1 MTDFELLHEYA
12 SNRSEQAFGTVVER
26 YANLVFSAA
35 LRQVR
40 NPHDAEEISQA
51 VFTILARKAGTLHKE
66 TVLSGWLVRT
76 TRFVVL
82 NSGRREIN
90 RRRAEMEA
98 ASQQSTETES
108 AWEQIGPLVDEA
120 LVSLN
125 EGDRNAL
132 TLRFFEQKSFKEI
145 AGQMRT
151 SEDAAQ
157 KRVSRALDK
166 LRSLFA
172 KRGLLLNSALVS
184 VALAT
189 KTVQA
194 APSHLASAIVAG
206 IGTGTGP
213 SVVLA
218 EATLRSFQFMQI
230 RSYGLG
236 AAGASLVLVVLLF
249 LVQLLGPASRAPAG
263 SALVLSSAPA
273 AIRLTNAAGPSAAT
287 RPNNGL
293 LLLRVLDSETG
304 TPLRRAGLTVTSGVF
319 PDLTTNTFLTDEMG
333 GALVPVPSEREGFW
347 YFRIAILRDG
357 FVPRFVSW
365 AAVRGDSPKEIPAE
379 YTVRL
384 MRGLNIGG
392 MVVDEQGQPVPD
404 VVVALDAGV
413 DKLILEGPP
422 EREGLTFAHE
432 ETTDGQGRWMCNHAP
447 ENIANVSYRLSH
459 PGYIAGYF
467 RSAKLGSTTN
477 WAVHLSEDDFRNQCA
492 LMFLKA
498 AVVVTGV
505 DLDEQGNPIAVAKAT
520 QNHSSTDK
528 RANQLTSSDGTTLQR
543 TATTIPARIS
553 GTVVDVQTKAPIDDF
568 EVWGAVSYRQ
578 AFASGLSHSVML
590 SAELRT
596 TGTNGRFAFLLPDR
610 GGAIESC
617 EIEIRAESYLPARER
632 VSLLPPN
639 LPSNLV
645 MALERVSDFNSNV
658 KLPDGT
664 PAAGAVVIMCSEG
677 ENHLAYMHLPGEF
690 DLALSRGNH
699 TETDPRGEFRLPR
712 PASSA
717 MLFVAH
723 KFGYAKV
730 KVSRTAAVPEVMLL
744 PWSQVRGTFRIGNRP
759 AANRTVSL
767 ENLVS
772 TSSRPFLQIHLA
784 GTTDNEGSFVIQGVP
799 PGEWKLWPHGAF
811 IQVGPGA
818 TAHVS
823 LGGAGYTV
831 IGRLAGAENSDARE
845 FQDLGLVLSSQL
857 PGLPQPTR
865 RQFAFEAEYIAAKS
879 EWVKRKSEFLASE
892 PGCNALRE
900 YREYTATIAPDG
912 SFKVEEALPGN
923 YELRFRPDPLRQ
935 DMALIEALNDVT
947 TQVVLPEPV
956 PSDARID
963 VGVLSLPD
971 TKATVH

>member
-1 MTDFELLHEYA
+1 MTDLELLHEYA
-12 SNRSEQAFGTVVER
+12 SNGSEQAFGTVVER

-40 NPHDAEEISQA
+40 NTHDAEEISQA

-66 TVLSGWLVRT
+66 TILSGWLVRT

-82 NSGRREIN
+82 NSGRRERN
-90 RRRAEMEA
+90 RRRVEMEA
-98 ASQQSTETES
+98 ASQQSTETET
-108 AWEQIGPLVDEA
+108 AWEQIGPLVDET

-145 AGQMRT
+145 AGQLRT

-157 KRVSRALDK
+157 KRVSRALER

-172 KRGLLLNSALVS
+172 KRGVLLSSTLVS
-184 VALAT
+184 TALAA

-206 IGTGTGP
+206 IESGAGP

-218 EATLRSFQFMQI
+218 EATLRSFQLMQV
-230 RSYGLG
+230 RSYGL
-236 AAGASLVLVVLLF
+236 ATAGSTLALILL
-249 LVQLLGPASRAPAG
+249 LLIAHLLRPASRSPSG
-263 SALVLSSAPA
+263 SALVLSSPPLSTL
-273 AIRLTNAAGPSAAT
+273 LTNATGEAEAA
-287 RPNNGL
+287 RSNNGL
-293 LLLRVLDSETG
+293 LLLRVLDFAPG
-304 TPLRRAGLTVTSGVF
+304 TPLRRARLTAISGVF
-319 PDLTTNTFLTDEMG
+319 PDITTNTFLTDEKG
-333 GALVPVPSEREGFW
+333 EALVPVPSEPEGFW
-347 YFRIAILRDG
+347 YFRIAVLRDG

-365 AAVRGDSPKEIPAE
+365 AAVRGDSPREIPAE

-384 MRGLNIGG
+384 TRGLTIGG
-392 MVVDEQGQPVPD
+392 LVVDEQGQPESD

-447 ENIANVSYRLSH
+447 ENIANVSFRLSH
-459 PGYIAGYF
+459 PDYVAGYF

-477 WAVHLSEDDFRNQCA
+477 WAVHLSEDDYRNQCA
-492 LMFLKA
+492 LMVLKA
-498 AVVVTGV
+498 RAAAAGVV
-505 DLDEQGNPIAVAKAT
+505 LDEQGIHKTANK
-520 QNHSSTDK
+520 STG
-528 RANQLTSSDGTTLQR
+528 SDATLQR
-543 TATTIPARIS
+543 TATAKPIRIS
-553 GTVVDVQTKAPIDDF
+553 GVVVDAQTKGPVNDF
-568 EVWGAVSYRQ
+568 EVWGVVSYRQ
-578 AFASGLSHSVML
+578 AFASGFSQSVALSP
-590 SAELRT
+590 ELKT
-596 TGTNGRFAFLLPDR
+596 TGKNGRFAFLLPDR
-610 GGAIESC
+610 GRAIESC
-617 EIEIRAESYLPARER
+617 EIEIRAESYLPLRER
-632 VSLLPPN
+632 VSALSRN

-645 MALERVSDFNSNV
+645 IALERVSDFNASV

-664 PAAGAVVIMCSEG
+664 PAAGAVVVMCSEG
-677 ENHLAYMHLPGEF
+677 ANHLAYMHLPGEF

-717 MLFVAH
+717 TLFVAH

-730 KVSRTAAVPEVMLL
+730 KVFRNAAVPQVILR
-744 PWSQVRGTFRIGNRP
+744 PWSQVKGTFRIGNRP

-767 ENLVS
+767 ENLVA
-772 TSSRPFLQIHLA
+772 TGTRQLLQIHLA
-784 GTTDNEGSFVIQGVP
+784 GTTDNEGIFVIQGVP
-799 PGEWKLWPHGAF
+799 PGEWKLWPHGAYV
-811 IQVGPGA
+811 QVGPGE

-823 LGGAGYTV
+823 LGGPAYRVTGS
-831 IGRLAGAENSDARE
+831 LAGAEKSDPRE
-845 FQDLGLVLSSQL
+845 FQDLGLVLSTQL

-865 RQFAFEAEYIAAKS
+865 SQFDSEADYIRAKS

-900 YREYTATIAPDG
+900 YREYAASIAPDG
-912 SFKVEEALPGN
+912 SFKIEEALPGT
-923 YELRFRPDPLRQ
+923 YELRFRADPLRQ
-935 DMALIEALNDVT
+935 DIALIETLSDLT
-947 TQVVLPEPV
+947 TQVVLPKPV
-956 PSDARID
+956 PSAATVD
-963 VGVLSLPD
+963 VGVLRLPQA
-971 TKATVH
+971 KAAVRQEK